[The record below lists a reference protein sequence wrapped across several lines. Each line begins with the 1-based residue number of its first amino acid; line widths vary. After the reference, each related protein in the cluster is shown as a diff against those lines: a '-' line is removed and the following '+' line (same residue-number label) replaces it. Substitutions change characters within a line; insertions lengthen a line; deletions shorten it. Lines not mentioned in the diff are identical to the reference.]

1 MIKTATQ
8 TSLRDAMYAMSLAK
22 AVPDAELLDEFARR
36 YPQHADALTEFAIE
50 LAIDSLMHRSDEEDV
65 PADAD
70 AISSVVSRVMSQFE
84 NQLYERRQERAATPP
99 ARAATASVE
108 NPFATLDR
116 QGFRALASRLD
127 VNNAFLSKLRDRTI
141 EPISIPKAY
150 CRHLA
155 EEMDE
160 DPEAM
165 SAHLYAPQESVAVGR
180 QLYKADGKPACDRK
194 AKFRG
199 SGEDVW
205 IKRRTAAPLAVVS
218 GLENGFVRTHPGRC
232 RRPAPSGGG

>member
-1 MIKTATQ
+1 MIMTATQ

-22 AVPDAELLDEFARR
+22 AVPDAELLDEFARL
-36 YPQHADALTEFAIE
+36 YPKYADALTEFAIE

-84 NQLYERRQERAATPP
+84 NQLYERRQARAATPP

-108 NPFATLDR
+108 NPFAALDR
-116 QGFRALASRLD
+116 QGFRSLASKLD

-155 EEMDE
+155 EEMDQ
-160 DPEAM
+160 DAEAM
-165 SAHLYAPQESVAVGR
+165 IAHLYAPQEWVAAGR
-180 QLYKADGKPACDRK
+180 QLYKAEGKP
-194 AKFRG
+194 
-199 SGEDVW
+199 
-205 IKRRTAAPLAVVS
+205 TATARQSFEEAVKTS
-218 GLENGFVRTHPGRC
+218 GLSEEQQ
-232 RRPAPSGGG
+232 RRVLSFQD

>member
-1 MIKTATQ
+1 MIMTATQ

-22 AVPDAELLDEFARR
+22 AVPDAELLDEFARL
-36 YPQHADALTEFAIE
+36 YPKYADALTEFAIE
-50 LAIDSLMHRSDEEDV
+50 LAINSLMHRSDEEDV

-84 NQLYERRQERAATPP
+84 NQLYERRQARAATPP

-108 NPFATLDR
+108 NPFAALDR
-116 QGFRALASRLD
+116 QGFRSLASKLD

-155 EEMDE
+155 EEMDQ
-160 DPEAM
+160 DAEAM
-165 SAHLYAPQESVAVGR
+165 IAHLYAPQEWVAAGR
-180 QLYKADGKPACDRK
+180 QLYKAEGKP
-194 AKFRG
+194 
-199 SGEDVW
+199 
-205 IKRRTAAPLAVVS
+205 TATARQSFEEAVKTS
-218 GLENGFVRTHPGRC
+218 GLSEEQQ
-232 RRPAPSGGG
+232 RRVLSFQD

>member
-1 MIKTATQ
+1 MINAATQ

-70 AISSVVSRVMSQFE
+70 AISDVVSRVMSQFE
-84 NQLYERRQERAATPP
+84 NQLFERRQARAATPP

-108 NPFATLDR
+108 NPFAALDR

-127 VNNAFLSKLRDRTI
+127 INSAFLSKLRDRTI
-141 EPISIPKAY
+141 EPISIPKTY

-160 DPEAM
+160 ETEAM
-165 SAHLYAPQESVAVGR
+165 AAHLYAPQESVAAGR
-180 QLYKADGKPACDRK
+180 QLYKAEGKPA
-194 AKFRG
+194 A
-199 SGEDVW
+199 
-205 IKRRTAAPLAVVS
+205 TARQSFEEAVKTS
-218 GLENGFVRTHPGRC
+218 GLSEEQQ
-232 RRPAPSGGG
+232 RRLLSFRD

>member
-1 MIKTATQ
+1 MITTATQ

-50 LAIDSLMHRSDEEDV
+50 LAIDSLMHQGDEEDI

-70 AISSVVSRVMSQFE
+70 AISAVVSRVMSQFE
-84 NQLYERRQERAATPP
+84 NQLYERRQARAATPP

-108 NPFATLDR
+108 NPFAALDR
-116 QGFRALASRLD
+116 PDFVRSRRRLD
-127 VNNAFLSKLRDRTI
+127 VNSAFLSKLRDRTI
-141 EPISIPKAY
+141 DPVSIPKAY

-160 DPEAM
+160 DTEAM
-165 SAHLYAPQESVAVGR
+165 AAHLFAPQECVAAGR
-180 QLYKADGKPACDRK
+180 QLYKAEGKPVA
-194 AKFRG
+194 
-199 SGEDVW
+199 
-205 IKRRTAAPLAVVS
+205 TARQSFEEAVKTS
-218 GLENGFVRTHPGRC
+218 GLSEEQQ
-232 RRPAPSGGG
+232 RRLLSFRD

>member
-1 MIKTATQ
+1 MIMTATQ

-22 AVPDAELLDEFARR
+22 AVPDAELLDEFARL
-36 YPQHADALTEFAIE
+36 YPKYADALTEFAIE
-50 LAIDSLMHRSDEEDV
+50 LAINSLMHRSDEEDV

-84 NQLYERRQERAATPP
+84 NQLYERRQARAATPP

-108 NPFATLDR
+108 NPFAALDR
-116 QGFRALASRLD
+116 QGFRSLASKLD

-155 EEMDE
+155 EEMDQ
-160 DPEAM
+160 DAEAM
-165 SAHLYAPQESVAVGR
+165 IAHLYAPQESVAAGR
-180 QLYKADGKPACDRK
+180 QLYKAEGKP
-194 AKFRG
+194 
-199 SGEDVW
+199 
-205 IKRRTAAPLAVVS
+205 TATARQSFEEAVKTS
-218 GLENGFVRTHPGRC
+218 GLSEEQQ
-232 RRPAPSGGG
+232 RRVLSFQD